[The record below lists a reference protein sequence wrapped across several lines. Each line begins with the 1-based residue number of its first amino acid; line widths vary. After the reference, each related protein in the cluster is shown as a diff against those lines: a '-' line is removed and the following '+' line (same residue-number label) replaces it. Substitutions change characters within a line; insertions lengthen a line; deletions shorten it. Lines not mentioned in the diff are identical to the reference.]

1 MHLRIFCF
9 LGFVF
14 NQLGHA
20 IYLHNLGFKKVIA
33 NFWKANVPRSSSLK
47 CVSNVVWETL
57 SKARHVN
64 ENLAWE
70 GKVGN
75 EDEVFSTPPE
85 SLIKE
90 KTSGS
95 AMFSGQIHLEVNGV
109 VHVYIVK
116 QLINLYIL
124 HFVRSTTPNQSK
136 SKSWLECV
144 NGIKIGDKKP
154 SPIPPW
160 IWWLLGKESKL
171 MANCKKWPKNI
182 YI

>member
-1 MHLRIFCF
+1 
-9 LGFVF
+9 
-14 NQLGHA
+14 
-20 IYLHNLGFKKVIA
+20 
-33 NFWKANVPRSSSLK
+33 
-47 CVSNVVWETL
+47 L

-136 SKSWLECV
+136 SKS
-144 NGIKIGDKKP
+144 
-154 SPIPPW
+154 
-160 IWWLLGKESKL
+160 
-171 MANCKKWPKNI
+171 
-182 YI
+182 